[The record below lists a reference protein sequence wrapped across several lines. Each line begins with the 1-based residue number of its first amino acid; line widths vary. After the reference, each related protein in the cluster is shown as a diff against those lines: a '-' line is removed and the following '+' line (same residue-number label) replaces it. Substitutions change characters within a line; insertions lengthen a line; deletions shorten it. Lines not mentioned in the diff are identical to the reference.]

1 MTTQSPSAKAAVRSP
16 LAQKLAQ
23 FVTLSTAETDMLA
36 DLQSATRVIR
46 HNREIITQGRRY
58 DALLVMVEGIA
69 VRYRILA
76 MAGVRS

>member
-36 DLQSATRVIR
+36 DLQSTTRVVR
-46 HNREIITQGRRY
+46 HSRKIISEAR
-58 DALLVMVEGIA
+58 
-69 VRYRILA
+69 
-76 MAGVRS
+76 